1 MKWQKKVLEKKKL
14 KKKKIKLRILINENG
29 KPLRLL
35 PAEEIKR
42 LNKELNSPS
51 RIQKKHKEYL
61 KKKKLQEKLKHA
73 ELQKKLEEEKTKQLT
88 KKRPRKKHGK

>member
-1 MKWQKKVLEKKKL
+1 MKWQEKVLKKKKL
-14 KKKKIKLRILINENG
+14 KKKKIKRRIFINENG

-61 KKKKLQEKLKHA
+61 KKKETSR
-73 ELQKKLEEEKTKQLT
+73 KTKT
-88 KKRPRKKHGK
+88 RRVAKKT